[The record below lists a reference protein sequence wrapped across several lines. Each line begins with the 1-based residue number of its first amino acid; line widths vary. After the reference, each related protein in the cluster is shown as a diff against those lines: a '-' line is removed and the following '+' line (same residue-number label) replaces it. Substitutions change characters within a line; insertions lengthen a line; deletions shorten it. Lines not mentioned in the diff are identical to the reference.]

1 MKNIQSRKLL
11 DAMEEM
17 DCAQRENLLN
27 IQIYKHPLSEL
38 KTSKASL
45 IELKSKLESRGRKE
59 KKTTSGIRK
68 ILEKKRS
75 N

>member
-11 DAMEEM
+11 NALDEM
-17 DCAQRENLLN
+17 DCAQRENLLRIN
-27 IQIYKHPLSEL
+27 TYKHPLSKL
-38 KTSKASL
+38 KTSKATL
-45 IELKSKLESRGRKE
+45 LELKSKLECSERKE
-59 KKTTSGIRK
+59 NNRTPRIRH